1 MSGPDLGPRV
11 AITGAMGFVASRL
24 SPQLRERGRTVVAI
38 VRPGRDVSA
47 LASLGIESREVDLT
61 RPETARGAF
70 DDIDTVIH
78 LSGMAQA
85 AGLLPEWE
93 RARVRRGVFVSS
105 AGVYTKL
112 KSSGAD
118 SKRASEAALRRS
130 SMAFTILR
138 PSMIYG
144 TPADRNLVRLLRWI
158 DRIPVVPVPGGGHTP
173 QQPVHVDDLTQA
185 ILASLDRAASEG
197 REYDVGGPEAIPL
210 RDLIHACARAL
221 GRPVAILP
229 IPLQWAHGVVVQAR
243 RLGLPIPVRGE
254 QILRLEESKA
264 VDIGPARRDLGF
276 EPRTFDD
283 GIREEVRLLRRA
295 SPTPSS

>member
-1 MSGPDLGPRV
+1 MSGPDLGRRV

-24 SPQLRERGRTVVAI
+24 SPKLRERGRTVVAI

-47 LASLGIESREVDLT
+47 IASLGFESREVDLT

-221 GRPVAILP
+221 GRRVAILP
-229 IPLQWAHGVVVQAR
+229 IPVQWAHGVVVQAR
-243 RLGLPIPVRGE
+243 RLGLPTPVRGE

-264 VDIGPARRDLGF
+264 VDIGPARRDLDF

-283 GIREEVRLLRRA
+283 GIREEVRLLRHA
-295 SPTPSS
+295 PPTPSS